1 MYIQRH
7 YKPIDNEKQESN
19 LGFQYS
25 AHSIFL
31 LNFSSELRVDNKPFQ
46 DKFYTSQGVIQLFTS
61 QTN

>member
-7 YKPIDNEKQESN
+7 YKPINNEKQESN

-31 LNFSSELRVDNKPFQ
+31 LNFSSELRVDNKPF
-46 DKFYTSQGVIQLFTS
+46 
-61 QTN
+61 